1 MTKLFL
7 LTAAAIL
14 FLVAGSGLGEPTKG
28 PPIPWEI
35 PKTATIEI
43 VLVNTPGINDEGSRW
58 EIAYEFRIASEAALW
73 QVWKERQLGTVRA
86 ERVGELIKEGG
97 VKKDLVFPENR
108 KILFQIPLSPEI
120 QERLRNQP
128 RDLVETSPGKASP
141 EAIKLS
147 REQEMMS
154 QVFLF
159 HPIISVYDA
168 KLKKTIMIQYPQAWG
183 FASHLQA
190 RFQIKV
196 DIHDDGSYSVNTSL
210 PTKARSN

>member
-1 MTKLFL
+1 MIKRLSLSLAATLFL
-7 LTAAAIL
+7 AAGSLPGKHAAAL
-14 FLVAGSGLGEPTKG
+14 
-28 PPIPWEI
+28 PIPPEI
-35 PKTATIEI
+35 PKTATVEI
-43 VLVNTPGINDEGSRW
+43 VLLNAPGINDAGSNW
-58 EIAYEFRIASEAALW
+58 EIAYEFRIATEAALW
-73 QVWKERQLGTVRA
+73 QVWKERQLGTVSA
-86 ERVGELIKEGG
+86 ARVGELIKEGG
-97 VKKDLVFPENR
+97 VKKILVFPENR

-128 RDLVETSPGKASP
+128 RDLVEISPGKVSP

-147 REQEMMS
+147 REQEMRS

-210 PTKARSN
+210 PTKAR